1 MTVAGTNL
9 SVTKALDVLDLLGQ
23 AVAEQG
29 LQLKEIAERL
39 SLPESTTHRLLAS
52 LAARGYV
59 QQRSDYGTYLLGWK
73 IVVLSDSLGR
83 DARIVQNMR
92 PLIERLVRQLGQTV
106 NLAVR
111 SNDQVMYLDCQTP
124 GGFLALTVPAGLT
137 FPIHATSL
145 GKTMLA
151 YLPPGELDTVLVRL
165 PLEPLTPRTITNLD
179 DLKTALQE
187 VRERGYAVDHGEL
200 RADVSCLAA
209 PLLDGSGRAVAAISM
224 TARTVDLPTDWEQT
238 FPPLITAVAR
248 EASTTLFGG

>member
-1 MTVAGTNL
+1 MAVAGTNL

-23 AVAEQG
+23 VEQG
-29 LQLKEIAERL
+29 LQLKEIAQRL

-52 LAARGYV
+52 LATRGYV
-59 QQRSDYGTYLLGWK
+59 QQRSDYGTYFLGWK

-92 PLIERLVRQLGQTV
+92 PFIDRLVRQLGQTV

-111 SNDQVMYLDCQTP
+111 SNNQVMYLDCQTP
-124 GGFLALTVPAGLT
+124 SDFLALTVPPGLT
-137 FPIHATSL
+137 FPLHATSL
-145 GKTMLA
+145 GKTLLA
-151 YLPPGELDTVLVRL
+151 HLPPSERDGVLNSL
-165 PLEPLTPRTITNLD
+165 PLEPLTPQTITTLD
-179 DLKTALQE
+179 DLKVALQE
-187 VRERGYAVDHGEL
+187 VRERGYAVDRGEL

-209 PLLDGSGRAVAAISM
+209 PLRDGSGRAVAAISM
-224 TARTVDLPTDWEQT
+224 TARTVDLPADWEQS